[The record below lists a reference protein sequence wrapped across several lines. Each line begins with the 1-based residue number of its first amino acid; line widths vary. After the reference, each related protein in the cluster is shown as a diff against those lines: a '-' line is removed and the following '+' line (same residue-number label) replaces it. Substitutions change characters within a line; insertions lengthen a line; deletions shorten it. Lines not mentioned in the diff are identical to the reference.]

1 MNGLLERTEKIIV
14 KWSDTV
20 NESVKKVLAVILFA
34 FSPFVADLSF
44 LILVGALGYF
54 MNEKKR
60 IIYYVVFSFVLTLIC
75 TINSSYYTFYTSFAS
90 ISLISTTK
98 FIFAVGDAVTENVVK
113 YSISNIFCCTSYS
126 LYNIF

>member
-1 MNGLLERTEKIIV
+1 MFVLINLINATLLRYFTIGGV
-14 KWSDTV
+14 ST
-20 NESVKKVLAVILFA
+20 LFA

-113 YSISNIFCCTSYS
+113 IRDIIYPIFL
-126 LYNIF
+126 LY